1 MSSTDNGAGVARC
14 NNRADCSKAAAGE
27 ALEWYSGAGEY
38 CPECGEALT
47 LETPRPAASSSARGN
62 AAPAPPA
69 PPAPAAAAGSGGQ
82 ARSATATSVRAGKV
96 AAPTSRPKSDAKAAA
111 ASPARGNGTAV
122 APPRPAAPAA
132 SAAVRPPPV
141 SAPAAPAPAPPRPN
155 GAAAPSSLRAARRP
169 KFILP
174 LRWFWV
180 IAAALI
186 ASAAIVFAARP
197 NVAMNRAP
205 ADADKVTVCPVSSAT
220 QLAVDLVHGYVEKS
234 SIQANRFVLGDAKT
248 CDVSFSMTP
257 ETPDDVI
264 AHDAIVAIVNPLNPI
279 SRISESQ
286 LRAIFSG
293 SIRDWSALGMRP
305 GAIVPMLPDAET
317 DEAKALATSLLFGVA
332 VDQGVRRDRS
342 SAAVARS
349 ISSSGRNAIGLVT
362 FSQAASAKIVPLS
375 YLPMPSVLSIASGR
389 YPYTLAL
396 AVRAASG
403 QDAVAN
409 GLVGY
414 VRSSDGAAIVVKNG
428 LVPRKGL

>member
-1 MSSTDNGAGVARC
+1 MSSTDNAAGVARC

-27 ALEWYSGAGEY
+27 ALDWYSGAGEY
-38 CPECGEALT
+38 CPECGEVLT
-47 LETPRPAASSSARGN
+47 RETPPPAASLSARSN
-62 AAPAPPA
+62 AAPAPPS
-69 PPAPAAAAGSGGQ
+69 PPASAAAGSGAH
-82 ARSATATSVRAGKV
+82 ARNATATSVRAEKV
-96 AAPTSRPKSDAKAAA
+96 SAPASRTKSDAKSAA
-111 ASPARGNGTAV
+111 ASPARGNGAAV
-122 APPRPAAPAA
+122 ASPRPTVPPRPTAPAP

-141 SAPAAPAPAPPRPN
+141 PPPAAPAPPPRPN
-155 GAAAPSSLRAARRP
+155 GAAAPSGLRPARRP

-286 LRAIFSG
+286 LRGIFSG

-349 ISSSGRNAIGLVT
+349 IST
-362 FSQAASAKIVPLS
+362 
-375 YLPMPSVLSIASGR
+375 
-389 YPYTLAL
+389 
-396 AVRAASG
+396 
-403 QDAVAN
+403 N
-409 GLVGY
+409 G
-414 VRSSDGAAIVVKNG
+414 
-428 LVPRKGL
+428 

>member
-1 MSSTDNGAGVARC
+1 MSSTDNVTGIARC

-47 LETPRPAASSSARGN
+47 LETPPPAASSSARGN
-62 AAPAPPA
+62 AAPAPFSR
-69 PPAPAAAAGSGGQ
+69 PAPATAGSGAQ
-82 ARSATATSVRAGKV
+82 ARNATAPSVRADVRADVRAEKV
-96 AAPTSRPKSDAKAAA
+96 SAPASRTKSDSKSAA
-111 ASPARGNGTAV
+111 ASPARGNGAAV
-122 APPRPAAPAA
+122 ASPRPTAP

-141 SAPAAPAPAPPRPN
+141 PAPAPPPRPN
-155 GAAAPSSLRAARRP
+155 GAAALSGLRPARRP

-174 LRWFWV
+174 LRWFWI

-205 ADADKVTVCPVSSAT
+205 ADKVTVCPVSSAI
-220 QLAVDLVHGYVEKS
+220 QLAADLVHGYVEKS

-286 LRAIFSG
+286 LRGIFSG
-293 SIRDWSALGMRP
+293 SIHDWSALGMRP

-317 DEAKALATSLLFGVA
+317 DEAKALATSLLFGVE

-349 ISSSGRNAIGLVT
+349 ISTNGRNAIGLVT

-389 YPYTLAL
+389 YPYTLAI
-396 AVRAASG
+396 AVRASSG
-403 QDAVAN
+403 KDAMAN